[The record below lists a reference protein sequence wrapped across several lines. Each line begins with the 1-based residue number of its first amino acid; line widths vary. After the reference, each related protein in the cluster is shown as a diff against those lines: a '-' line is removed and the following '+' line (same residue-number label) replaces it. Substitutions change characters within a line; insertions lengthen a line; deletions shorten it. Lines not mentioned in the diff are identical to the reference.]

1 MTKVQKPSAGR
12 VLSPAE
18 IQTICFYDQLD
29 IRYEIQ
35 TDSREWVLLETGK
48 LKTTDEVAKALLDLS
63 SAYQGQAIRVID
75 MTTGRIVDMT

>member
-18 IQTICFYDQLD
+18 INAICFYDELD

-35 TDSREWVLLETGK
+35 SDSKEWTFLETSK
-48 LKTTDEVAKALLDLS
+48 SKTTDEVAKALLDLS
-63 SAYQGQAIRVID
+63 SAFQGQALRAID
-75 MTTGRIVDMT
+75 MTTGRLVDMT